1 MLVPICIIIML
12 MQINKLLS
20 KCGYEDICETR
31 MFGGNPILP
40 EPIIWKKSKWKSG
53 NGLWFGHCEVW
64 FIFFGFLFLLFCWE
78 FYAMKTLGL
87 SIFHFHVLIF
97 FSCLVSIPLYRVIK
111 SLFLF
116 CDSHFV
122 CFFFTLCIFTGLTL
136 FGFVLISFSCVLLPW
151 YFHC

>member
-53 NGLWFGHCEVW
+53 NGLWFCHCEVW
-64 FIFFGFLFLLFCWE
+64 FIFFGFFIFIILL
-78 FYAMKTLGL
+78 G
-87 SIFHFHVLIF
+87 VLCYEDFGFINISFPCFNIF
-97 FSCLVSIPLYRVIK
+97 FLPRQYPVVSCYQVFI
-111 SLFLF
+111 
-116 CDSHFV
+116 
-122 CFFFTLCIFTGLTL
+122 
-136 FGFVLISFSCVLLPW
+136 FVL
-151 YFHC
+151 

>member
-1 MLVPICIIIML
+1 MKISVRLECLVVT
-12 MQINKLLS
+12 LS
-20 KCGYEDICETR
+20 YLSLSFGKSQSGKVEMACGSVIVR
-31 MFGGNPILP
+31 FGLY
-40 EPIIWKKSKWKSG
+40 S
-53 NGLWFGHCEVW
+53 LV
-64 FIFFGFLFLLFCWE
+64 FLFLLFCWE